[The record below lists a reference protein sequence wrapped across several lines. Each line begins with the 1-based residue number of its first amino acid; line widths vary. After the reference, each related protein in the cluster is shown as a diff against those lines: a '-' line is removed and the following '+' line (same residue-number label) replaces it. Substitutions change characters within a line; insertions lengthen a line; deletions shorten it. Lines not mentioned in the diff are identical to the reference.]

1 MLCFTNSVPIVD
13 TKSKSRT
20 QEVATTN
27 LRSYVKIHKL
37 FQKFKTKKKKNWRNE
52 SNIVISNNVI
62 SCRGTD
68 N

>member
-20 QEVATTN
+20 LEVATTN

-37 FQKFKTKKKKNWRNE
+37 FQKLKIKKKIWRNE
-52 SNIVISNNVI
+52 SNIVISNIVI
-62 SCRGTD
+62 SCSGTD